1 MCSWSRQS
9 RTEWS
14 GIDIGQAPVCIFF
27 NITLTFWRMQK
38 NKPMK
43 VHLSRHALWHGT
55 GPWVGGRG
63 ETGWV
68 HCEKVRLPALF
79 HFSEAKSVHSML
91 IEPISQSAMPGT
103 KLPQSRHFQKSR
115 QTSRWWV
122 RERSLLLLGSRGG
135 SKRSPCWGQKGG
147 SLLIFIPLSS
157 WCLHEQYSCAWD
169 NKVGSVLNSNLL
181 L

>member
-1 MCSWSRQS
+1 MCSWSGQS

-27 NITLTFWRMQK
+27 KYYIDILKDAEKQTNESASV
-38 NKPMK
+38 P
-43 VHLSRHALWHGT
+43 ACLWHGT

-63 ETGWV
+63 EAGWM

-79 HFSEAKSVHSML
+79 HFSEAKSVHSVL